1 MPNLLELRTEVNR
14 KDWFPNEVLTAL
26 GRPGRRPYLEGTRG
40 VRAVD
45 TSESASLPKA
55 TEKTERLMGVTTAHW
70 FLRKAQCLFITME
83 TLAVLHS
90 TLEPKTR
97 QELSEPLPYWELLQ
111 LGRILGSE
119 AQGCFS

>member
-55 TEKTERLMGVTTAHW
+55 TEKTERLMGVTTAHETH
-70 FLRKAQCLFITME
+70 KAG
-83 TLAVLHS
+83 V
-90 TLEPKTR
+90 
-97 QELSEPLPYWELLQ
+97 
-111 LGRILGSE
+111 
-119 AQGCFS
+119 